1 MSKLRVF
8 PTSTRSGPD
17 IDIGTNFVTEYNL
30 CNLLNQLLDT
40 TGFVITPN
48 INTATT
54 LQEYF
59 GNNPAPFMFNV
70 KGFYFELPLSHII
83 YAVDSKNSV
92 FSGPPADYDSQQQM
106 VSFILK
112 NSGGEEISGDI
123 PATGKYS
130 IYAQIKIIENN
141 EAGKSFNKLYGQNV
155 NEVVPD
161 GVEPVIYEQL
171 LLTYDYNKDTPT
183 TSDLFIPR
191 EAHVTFEGYK
201 IDDGTLDEPAYGD
214 QSVST
219 RAIKDKAIITD
230 KIDDNAVT
238 TDKINDSAVTTD
250 KIANESVSK
259 GKIKGQLDQTQ
270 ILFVENSLDGT
281 YIKDKTIDGEDKI
294 TAGSIV
300 EDNLHE
306 NVRQKLNRETSVT
319 EGSIT
324 EDKIAD
330 NAITWDKLAK
340 DVQSEIT
347 SGIATGSVGTE
358 QILDG
363 AVTLDKLADNVLDDG
378 WLE

>member
-1 MSKLRVF
+1 MQGIERKFKNYNYLRTIFIIDNFKNVF
-8 PTSTRSGPD
+8 YTD
-17 IDIGTNFVTEYNL
+17 EAHDANL
-30 CNLLNQLLDT
+30 
-40 TGFVITPN
+40 
-48 INTATT
+48 
-54 LQEYF
+54 
-59 GNNPAPFMFNV
+59 
-70 KGFYFELPLSHII
+70 
-83 YAVDSKNSV
+83 
-92 FSGPPADYDSQQQM
+92 
-106 VSFILK
+106 
-112 NSGGEEISGDI
+112 
-123 PATGKYS
+123 
-130 IYAQIKIIENN
+130 
-141 EAGKSFNKLYGQNV
+141 
-155 NEVVPD
+155 
-161 GVEPVIYEQL
+161 
-171 LLTYDYNKDTPT
+171 
-183 TSDLFIPR
+183 

-214 QSVST
+214 QSVSN
-219 RAIKDKAIITD
+219 RAIKDKAITTD

-238 TDKINDSAVTTD
+238 ADKIDDSAVTTD
-250 KIANESVSK
+250 KIANESVTK

-294 TAGSIV
+294 TVGSIV

-306 NVRQKLNRETSVT
+306 NVKEKLNRQTSVT